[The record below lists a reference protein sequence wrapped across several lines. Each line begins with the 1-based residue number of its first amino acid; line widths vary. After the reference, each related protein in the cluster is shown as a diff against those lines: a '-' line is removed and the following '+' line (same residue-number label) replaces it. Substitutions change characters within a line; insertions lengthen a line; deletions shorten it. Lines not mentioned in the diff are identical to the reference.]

1 MIVRVYKNLNNGLIS
16 IQCKETRLVMGH
28 CQKISLENATFLVN
42 EAGRQRVLRDKRK
55 NVHAYA
61 EGRVVST
68 EGLQSFRNRSVAPIS
83 LDPPVKGSIKVKYNP
98 YKYSTFVTEGGNS
111 VRGAKN
117 CTIDNIEG
125 ISAEYIFE

>member
-28 CQKISLENATFLVN
+28 CRKISLEDATFLVN

-61 EGRVVST
+61 EGRVIST
-68 EGLQSFRNRSVAPIS
+68 EGLQSFRNRSVATAS
-83 LDPPVKGSIKVKYNP
+83 LTPPVKGAIKVKYNP
-98 YKYSTFVTEGGNS
+98 YKYSSFVTESGNP
-111 VRGAKN
+111 VRGAQV

-125 ISAEYIFE
+125 ISATYIFE